1 MRQIKNKE
9 TEAHLR
15 IELKDFVPALERA
28 EKVMN
33 RKNSLPILGD
43 ALLQKEGDDFL
54 LTSGNGEHALRQKVG
69 GLVCVDGKF
78 QPMCLPLQ
86 DGRSLLTPLKSL
98 PSGGVVQV
106 WVDYSNNS
114 MIIEYVT
121 NPNVADNEQ
130 AQGGHYAMTFDAP
143 EEYPATPTMPEKPE
157 CRIVMPADWL
167 LKKVKAARVSV
178 ANDELRPQFCCVC
191 LDADLE
197 GCTVVSTD
205 GHTLYKDRYEHG
217 VPFLAAGSP
226 AKMLLHNS
234 VLSVLDATFQRQE
247 QITVETDGQKVYVS
261 APGALLVC
269 ATPEQNYPN
278 YNSVIPTGN
287 NKTCTV
293 VVRDM
298 LSALKRVQMFANDS
312 SNMIRLTIAAADS
325 LRLEADDVDFSRSAQ
340 ETVRI
345 LDQQNIEAGFQ
356 IGFKASSL
364 AAMLSCIETENA
376 VFSFS
381 SADRAGLIN
390 NEDIQSKLTCLCMPM
405 LINQ

>member
-1 MRQIKNKE
+1 M
-9 TEAHLR
+9 
-15 IELKDFVPALERA
+15 
-28 EKVMN
+28 
-33 RKNSLPILGD
+33 
-43 ALLQKEGDDFL
+43 
-54 LTSGNGEHALRQKVG
+54 
-69 GLVCVDGKF
+69 
-78 QPMCLPLQ
+78 
-86 DGRSLLTPLKSL
+86 
-98 PSGGVVQV
+98 
-106 WVDYSNNS
+106 
-114 MIIEYVT
+114 
-121 NPNVADNEQ
+121 
-130 AQGGHYAMTFDAP
+130 
-143 EEYPATPTMPEKPE
+143 
-157 CRIVMPADWL
+157 
-167 LKKVKAARVSV
+167 
-178 ANDELRPQFCCVC
+178 
-191 LDADLE
+191 
-197 GCTVVSTD
+197 VSTD

>member
-9 TEAHLR
+9 TECHLR
-15 IELKDFVPALERA
+15 IELKVFVPALERA

-43 ALLQKEGDDFL
+43 VLLTRDGDHFL
-54 LTSGNGEHALRQKVG
+54 LTSGNGEHALRQTIAEG
-69 GLVCVDGKF
+69 GVVCVEGKF
-78 QPMCLPLQ
+78 QPMCLPMQ
-86 DGRSLLTPLKSL
+86 GNTSLLQAIQKLS
-98 PSGGVVQV
+98 GVVQV
-106 WVDYSNNS
+106 WVDYTKNA

-121 NPNVADNEQ
+121 NPNAAEGEPT
-130 AQGGHYAMTFDAP
+130 QGGEFSMPFDAP
-143 EEYPATPTMPEKPE
+143 DEYPAMPDAPAEPA
-157 CRIVMPADWL
+157 CRMVMPADWL

-197 GCTVVSTD
+197 GCTVVSSD
-205 GHTLYKDRYEHG
+205 GHTMYKDRFEHG

-226 AKMLLHNS
+226 AKMLLHSS
-234 VLSVLDATFQRQE
+234 VLAVIDATFSKQE
-247 QITVETDGQKVYVS
+247 QITVETDNQKTYVS
-261 APGALLVC
+261 APGALLIC
-269 ATPEQNYPN
+269 AQPEQNYPN
-278 YNSVIPTGN
+278 YNSVIPKN
-287 NKTCTV
+287 NDKTCTV

-298 LSALKRVQMFANDS
+298 MAALKRVQMFANDS
-312 SNMIRLTIAAADS
+312 SNMIRLAIEDDHT
-325 LRLEADDVDFSRSAQ
+325 LRLFAEDYDFSRSAQ
-340 ETVRI
+340 EAVRT
-345 LDQQNIEAGFQ
+345 LDQTNLAAGFQ

-381 SADRAGLIN
+381 SADRAGLIC
-390 NEDIQSKLTCLCMPM
+390 NEDQQSKMVCLCMPM